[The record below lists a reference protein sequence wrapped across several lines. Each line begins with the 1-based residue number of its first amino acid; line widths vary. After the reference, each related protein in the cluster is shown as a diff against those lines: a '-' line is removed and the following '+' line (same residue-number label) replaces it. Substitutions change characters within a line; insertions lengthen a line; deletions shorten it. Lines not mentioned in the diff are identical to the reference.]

1 MAVIDGGGSKRLQ
14 VKVSGEDRKENYNV
28 TFFFTWWLL
37 QLPSA
42 DRNFEWKQRSEQ
54 SASLRR
60 ASQPERFPVACD
72 LYTDSMV
79 HHSNFSSF
87 RQNSNPCT
95 GSLILGSLVLGFSV
109 LGLRILSPRIEDPQ
123 SWDYGSLVLG
133 LRILSPRIE
142 DP

>member
-1 MAVIDGGGSKRLQ
+1 MGHTYRGGKSGCKMVTLFDSYSYDGVSAGIWVIL
-14 VKVSGEDRKENYNV
+14 
-28 TFFFTWWLL
+28 
-37 QLPSA
+37 
-42 DRNFEWKQRSEQ
+42 
-54 SASLRR
+54 
-60 ASQPERFPVACD
+60 
-72 LYTDSMV
+72 
-79 HHSNFSSF
+79 